1 MWLTNLAAVMR
12 RTGLDV
18 VEVKDW
24 QTRGHGGFVAVDGI
38 VDHHTAGPVEGD
50 YPSLTTVTR
59 GRVGLAGP
67 LANLGIGR
75 TGRVF
80 VIAAGVAW
88 HAGQVKATTYAN
100 ARRIGIEVEATG
112 RDGVPTDWP
121 AVQLDA
127 LARVNAACAIEWH
140 FDEGDCLGH
149 KEVCWPAG
157 RKIDPHPV
165 SMPSVR
171 AATARYI
178 ALWTNVS
185 RDTPRDPVSLPD
197 GPLPVLSA
205 GNRGTAVA
213 LLQNGLARL
222 GWGDRDDLV
231 TAEFDHATRRA
242 VLGVQ
247 VAAGLLVDGIV
258 GPRTWA
264 AINRGQRPRFTVKG
278 VVQRGDLGSDVGDVQ
293 RGLVRAGISVKVD
306 NDFGP
311 KTEVAVRHRQA
322 QLHLAVDG
330 RVGPDTAAGLGGRS
344 L

>member
-24 QTRGHGGFVAVDGI
+24 QTRGHGGFVAVDGV

-88 HAGQVKATTYAN
+88 HAGQVKAVTYSN
-100 ARRIGIEVEATG
+100 PRRIGIEVEATG

-121 AVQLDA
+121 PVQLDA
-127 LARVNAACAIEWH
+127 LARVNAACALEWH

-157 RKIDPHPV
+157 RKIDPHPI
-165 SMPSVR
+165 SMDAVR
-171 AATARYI
+171 AGTARAI
-178 ALWTNVS
+178 AWLSDVT
-185 RDTPRDPVSLPD
+185 RGEPRQPPVVPS
-197 GPLPVLSA
+197 GPRPVLSA
-205 GNRGTAVA
+205 GNRGSAVA
-213 LLQNGLARL
+213 QLQRRLAAT
-222 GWGDRDDLV
+222 GWGAVDDLV
-231 TAEFDHATRRA
+231 TAEFDHGTARA

-247 VAAGLLVDGIV
+247 VAAGLLADGIV

-264 AINRGQRPRFTVKG
+264 ALDRGQRPRFLVKG
-278 VVQRGDLGSDVGDVQ
+278 TVQRGEHGDDVRDVQ
-293 RGLVRAGISVKVD
+293 AGLVRAGHRVTVD
-306 NDFGP
+306 GDYGP
-311 KTEVAVRHRQA
+311 QTERAVEHEQA

-330 RVGPDTAAGLGGRS
+330 RVGPVTAAGLGGRS
-344 L
+344 V